1 MTSMASLRLTLLVTA
16 GALAATIAA
25 IAADPSPSPVDNPVG
40 KWDDYEM
47 IIQVDVPLRGTLRH
61 VYVDRVSAAEAR
73 RTGKLPYGTRI
84 VMRDFVGVADGQG
97 GFKSDGHRLVPGKPT
112 LVLVQQKEK
121 GWGGTHPEAIRNG
134 EWEYGLFTVDGA
146 PIPVNTEVA
155 CMPCHKRYESTDYTL
170 IVHNYFA
177 DLARR

>member
-1 MTSMASLRLTLLVTA
+1 MTARSRLAALAVAVPLATA
-16 GALAATIAA
+16 IAALAA
-25 IAADPSPSPVDNPVG
+25 DPTPQPVDNPVG

-47 IIQVDVPLRGTLRH
+47 IIQVDVPLRGSLRQ

-73 RTGKLPYGTRI
+73 RTGTLPFGTKI
-84 VMRDFVGVADGQG
+84 VMRDYEGVADGQG
-97 GFKSDGHRLVPGKPT
+97 GWRTENRRLVKGKPVA
-112 LVLVQQKEK
+112 VLIQQKEK

-134 EWEYGLFTVDGA
+134 EWEYGLFTPDGK

-155 CMPCHKRYESTDYTL
+155 CMPCHKRYEATDYTF

-177 DLARR
+177 DLARK